1 MTPIFGQQQSNSYSL
16 PMGGNNFMRANQIGG
31 PSRINV
37 FRMPQSNPQLNAGN
51 QSSLRSPG
59 ATFGQSSLR
68 PPGAIFG
75 LGESSFEDRAEKYQ
89 QDLAEFNL
97 GQREDELAKR
107 ISDTGEIESGRFM
120 IDGRA
125 VTSAEKD
132 QYERNTREQKQE
144 EQQTLSDL
152 TSSLF
157 SLRRDPNN
165 FFRSGRSA
173 EELGQLTSFLGQANQ
188 LLRASGREG
197 NVLDFVLGNR
207 RYIPGSSYA
216 SQGFTEA
223 EAKAS
228 MGLAPSRQDEMRQ
241 FNLRTFQRAAPGT
254 DFPSMGG
261 SQMGVTGVMGQSP
274 VSRPAVDQSREA
286 KQKFLG
292 EQLARLG
299 LQR

>member
-16 PMGGNNFMRANQIGG
+16 PMGGGNFMRANQIGG

-37 FRMPQSNPQLNAGN
+37 FGMPQSNPQLNAGN
-51 QSSLRSPG
+51 QSSLRPPG
-59 ATFGQSSLR
+59 ATFR
-68 PPGAIFG
+68 

-132 QYERNTREQKQE
+132 QYERNTREQQQE

-165 FFRSGRSA
+165 FFKSGRSA
-173 EELGQLTSFLGQANQ
+173 EELGQLTGFLGQANQ
-188 LLRASGREG
+188 LLRASGRED

-216 SQGFTEA
+216 SQGFTPE

-228 MGLAPSRQDEMRQ
+228 MGLAPSRQDEMKQ
-241 FNLRTFQRAAPGT
+241 FNLRTFQKAKPGT
-254 DFPSMGG
+254 NF
-261 SQMGVTGVMGQSP
+261 
-274 VSRPAVDQSREA
+274 
-286 KQKFLG
+286 
-292 EQLARLG
+292 
-299 LQR
+299 

>member
-59 ATFGQSSLR
+59 ATFGQSPLR

-157 SLRRDPNN
+157 SLRRNPNN

-197 NVLDFVLGNR
+197 NVLDFVLG
-207 RYIPGSSYA
+207 S
-216 SQGFTEA
+216 T
-223 EAKAS
+223 
-228 MGLAPSRQDEMRQ
+228 PSKQDEMRQ

>member
-1 MTPIFGQQQSNSYSL
+1 
-16 PMGGNNFMRANQIGG
+16 MRANQIGG

-37 FRMPQSNPQLNAGN
+37 FRMPQSNPQLNVGS
-51 QSSLRSPG
+51 QSSLRPPG

-173 EELGQLTSFLGQANQ
+173 EELGQLTGFLGQANQ

-216 SQGFTEA
+216 SQGFTEE

-241 FNLRTFQRAAPGT
+241 FNLRTFQRAKPGT
-254 DFPSMGG
+254 NF
-261 SQMGVTGVMGQSP
+261 
-274 VSRPAVDQSREA
+274 
-286 KQKFLG
+286 
-292 EQLARLG
+292 
-299 LQR
+299 

>member
-37 FRMPQSNPQLNAGN
+37 FRMPQSNPQLNVGS
-51 QSSLRSPG
+51 QSSLRPPG

-173 EELGQLTSFLGQANQ
+173 EELGQLTGFLGQANQ

-197 NVLDFVLGNR
+197 NVLDFILG
-207 RYIPGSSYA
+207 S
-216 SQGFTEA
+216 T
-223 EAKAS
+223 
-228 MGLAPSRQDEMRQ
+228 PSKQDEMRQ

-254 DFPSMGG
+254 DFRSMGG
-261 SQMGVTGVMGQSP
+261 SQASVMGQSLAGRQSQP
-274 VSRPAVDQSREA
+274 PPLSPEAKKNSSAGMYVIPSARTSDYFKKGGLSERPAN
-286 KQKFLG
+286 LN
-292 EQLARLG
+292 L
-299 LQR
+299 